1 MAGMS
6 GRAGSFVVVVEPAD
20 QPTLWNNSPLRWLD
34 RRRQNGYAVT
44 IYERGL
50 SFPRYREHLTIQ
62 FEAETRA
69 GELRAV
75 LRKRGTA
82 PRQPLWRRL

>member
-6 GRAGSFVVVVEPAD
+6 GRAGSFVVVVEPAG
-20 QPTLWNNSPLRWLD
+20 QPTLWNNSPLRWLN

-50 SFPRYREHLTIQ
+50 SFPRYREHLRRNFSEVT
-62 FEAETRA
+62 A
-69 GELRAV
+69 GLGALV
-75 LRKRGTA
+75 
-82 PRQPLWRRL
+82 